1 MVLVKLISLLPFWF
15 LYALGKVISFLLYHT
30 VGYRRSVVRQNLSNT
45 FPKLSNKE
53 LFKIEKGFY
62 IQFAQVFIESIKAYR
77 FKKTDWEKRV
87 PLVNADVMLEYLDR
101 GQPVILL
108 SGHTANWEWPA
119 FSIGRQM
126 GYPMEFLYKPV
137 KNPKFDQLMINL
149 RTRHGGRALP
159 KDSALR
165 QIIKRKNEPR
175 IIGILADQLPSIGA
189 DKYWIDFLNQSTAFY
204 TGSQKIAQIVN
215 YPVFYS
221 HTERTSEGHY
231 RVEFKPVKFPPFQK
245 EGQDIV
251 QRFAKLLEE
260 TIRDHPA
267 DYLWSHKRWK
277 YDQKDEREALSSK
290 KESTH

>member
-1 MVLVKLISLLPFWF
+1 M
-15 LYALGKVISFLLYHT
+15 LYHT
-30 VGYRRSVVRQNLSNT
+30 VGYRRSVVRENLSKT
-45 FPKLSNKE
+45 FPKHTKKE

-62 IQFAQVFIESIKAYR
+62 IQFTQVFIESIKAYR
-77 FKKTDWEKRV
+77 FKKRDWEKRV
-87 PLVNADVMLEYLDR
+87 PLVNAQAMLECLDQ

-119 FSIGRQM
+119 FSIGQQM

-165 QIIKRKNEPR
+165 QIIKRKNESR

-189 DKYWIDFLNQSTAFY
+189 DKYWVDFLNQSTAFY
-204 TGSQKIAQIVN
+204 TGPQKIAQIVN

-221 HTERTSEGHY
+221 ATRRTSEGHY
-231 RVEFKPVKFPPFQK
+231 EVEFKPVMSPPYQK
-245 EGQDIV
+245 GGQEIV
-251 QRFAKLLEE
+251 QKFAELLEE
-260 TIRDHPA
+260 TIRQNPS

-277 YDQKDEREALSSK
+277 YDQK
-290 KESTH
+290 KEQEVLLVNK

>member
-1 MVLVKLISLLPFWF
+1 MFLIRLISLLPFWF
-15 LYALGKVISFLLYHT
+15 LYTLGKVISFLLYYT
-30 VGYRRSVVRQNLSNT
+30 VGYRRSVIRENLSKT
-45 FPKLSNKE
+45 FPGLSDGE
-53 LFKIEKGFY
+53 RFKVEKAFY
-62 IQFAQVFIESIKAYR
+62 IQFTQVFIESIKAYR
-77 FKKTDWEKRV
+77 FKRKDWEERV
-87 PLVNADVMLEYLDR
+87 PLVNAEAMLEYLDQ

-119 FSIGRQM
+119 FSIGQQI

-189 DKYWIDFLNQSTAFY
+189 DKYWIDFLNQPTAFY
-204 TGSQKIAQIVN
+204 TGPQKIAQIVN

-221 HTERTSEGHY
+221 ATKRTSEGHY
-231 RVEFKPVKFPPFQK
+231 EVEFIPVMTPPYQK
-245 EGQDIV
+245 GGQEIV
-251 QRFAKLLEE
+251 QKFAELLEE
-260 TIRDHPA
+260 TIRQNPS

-277 YDQKDEREALSSK
+277 YDQKKEKEVLLASK
-290 KESTH
+290 